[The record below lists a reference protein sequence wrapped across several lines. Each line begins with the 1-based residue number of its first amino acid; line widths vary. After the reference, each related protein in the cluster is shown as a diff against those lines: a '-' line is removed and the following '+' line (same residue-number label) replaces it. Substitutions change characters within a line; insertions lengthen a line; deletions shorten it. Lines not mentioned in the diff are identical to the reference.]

1 LCSLT
6 ERDLSRLLLLSCSQR
21 KKFNEG
27 LLPAIDRYDGP
38 AYYVLRRYLRQNSTL
53 SVDVRILSAKYGLI
67 PANYYLPYY
76 DRRITKEQSHKL
88 HHQVITELETILSS
102 KSYTNLLICL
112 GRDYLEAIYDYE
124 AIIPDGLSVQVATG
138 GIGRK
143 LSVLYDW
150 LYGDLSNLETN
161 QNLAPMKGTGRI
173 RGVEVT
179 LTVEQVLD
187 IARQA
192 LTTQDERAT
201 RYQSWYVQV
210 DDLRVAP
217 KWLVSQITGLPVSS
231 FHTGNAKK
239 LLRELGIPV
248 LLDAQI

>member
-1 LCSLT
+1 LCRLT
-6 ERDLSRLLLLSCSQR
+6 EKDLSRLLLLSCSQR
-21 KKFNEG
+21 KKFDEE

-38 AYYVLRRYLRQNSTL
+38 AYHVLRRYLRQDSTL

-76 DRRITKEQSHKL
+76 DRRLTKEQSDKL
-88 HHQVITELETILSS
+88 HYQVITELETVLSS

-112 GRDYLEAIYDYE
+112 GRDYLETIYDYE
-124 AIIPDGLSVQVATG
+124 AIIPNGLSVQVATG

-161 QNLAPMKGTGRI
+161 QDLASTKGTVRI

-179 LTVEQVLD
+179 LTSEQILD
-187 IARQA
+187 VARQA
-192 LTTQDERAT
+192 IAT
-201 RYQSWYVQV
+201 KDRGATHCQSWYVQV
-210 DDLRVAP
+210 DDQRVAP
-217 KWLVSQITGLPVSS
+217 KWLVSQITGLPVSN
-231 FHTGNAKK
+231 FVTDDARRV
-239 LLRELGIPV
+239 LTRLGV
-248 LLDAQI
+248 EVKRV